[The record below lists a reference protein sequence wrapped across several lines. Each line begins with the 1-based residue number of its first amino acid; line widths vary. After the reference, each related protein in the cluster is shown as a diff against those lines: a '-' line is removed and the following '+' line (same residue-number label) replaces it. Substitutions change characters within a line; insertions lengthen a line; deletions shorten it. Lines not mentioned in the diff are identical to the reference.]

1 MSEKEEVVNIDLRKL
16 REEYV
21 DDYEP
26 TEEDIKLM
34 EEQKEIGREIDSAYK
49 REMELRNNPE
59 QYPLNDFTK
68 ILYRLPITECQR
80 EEIYNNLI
88 KEAEKIK

>member
-1 MSEKEEVVNIDLRKL
+1 MDEKDDVVNIDLRKL

-34 EEQKEIGREIDSAYK
+34 EEQKVIGQEIDSAYK

-59 QYPLNDFTK
+59 QYKLNDFTK
-68 ILYRLPITECQR
+68 ILYRLPITDNQR

-88 KEAEKIK
+88 KESQKIK

>member
-1 MSEKEEVVNIDLRKL
+1 MDEKDAVVNIDLRKL

-34 EEQKEIGREIDSAYK
+34 EEQKVIGQEIDSAYK

-59 QYPLNDFTK
+59 QYKLNDFTK
-68 ILYRLPITECQR
+68 ILYRLPITDNQR

-88 KEAEKIK
+88 KESQKIK

>member
-1 MSEKEEVVNIDLRKL
+1 MSKTTSEKEEVVNIDLRKL

-21 DDYEP
+21 DNYEP
-26 TEEDIKLM
+26 TEEDMKLM
-34 EEQKEIGREIDSAYK
+34 EEQKEIGKEIDSAYK

-68 ILYRLPITECQR
+68 ILYRLPITEKQR

-88 KEAEKIK
+88 KE

>member
-1 MSEKEEVVNIDLRKL
+1 MSEKEEIVNIDLRKL

-34 EEQKEIGREIDSAYK
+34 EEQKEIGRDIDSAYK

-59 QYPLNDFTK
+59 QYKLNDFTK
-68 ILYRLPITECQR
+68 ILYRLPITENQR

-88 KEAEKIK
+88 KEAKK

>member
-1 MSEKEEVVNIDLRKL
+1 MNEKEEVVNIDLRKL

-21 DDYEP
+21 DNYEP
-26 TEEDIKLM
+26 TEEDMKLM
-34 EEQKEIGREIDSAYK
+34 EEQKEIGKEIDSAYK

-68 ILYRLPITECQR
+68 LLYRLPITEKQR

-88 KEAEKIK
+88 KG

>member
-34 EEQKEIGREIDSAYK
+34 EEQKEITI
-49 REMELRNNPE
+49 
-59 QYPLNDFTK
+59 
-68 ILYRLPITECQR
+68 
-80 EEIYNNLI
+80 
-88 KEAEKIK
+88 